1 MSLRALPKDL
11 CTVSHRH
18 ALCPPRRVGAT
29 GTGGQPNISGLLAI
43 AQRQIAQKRRFRH
56 WRHARQL
63 SLCISDAEINL
74 KFERF
79 FAQEQVQASHKEA
92 ANTKTPGKQEL
103 IIFIAHLV
111 AIRQELAQFND
122 PVGVVRLSALI
133 FKVAAR
139 IRARKINTN
148 HDKPSMIA

>member
-18 ALCPPRRVGAT
+18 ALCPPRHVGAT
-29 GTGGQPNISGLLAI
+29 STGGQPNVSGLLAI

-63 SLCISDAEINL
+63 SLCISDAETNL

-79 FAQEQVQASHKEA
+79 LGQEQAQATFTEV
-92 ANTKTPGKQEL
+92 ANTKAPEKQEL
-103 IIFIAHLV
+103 IKFIAHLV
-111 AIRQELAQFND
+111 AVRQELVQFND

-139 IRARKINTN
+139 VRPREINTN
-148 HDKPSMIA
+148 HDKPSMLA